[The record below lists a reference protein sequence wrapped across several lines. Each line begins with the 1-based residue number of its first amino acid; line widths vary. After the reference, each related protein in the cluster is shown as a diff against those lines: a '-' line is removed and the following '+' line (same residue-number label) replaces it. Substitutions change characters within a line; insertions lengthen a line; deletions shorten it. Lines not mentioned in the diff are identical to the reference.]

1 MALPDFDLFRQH
13 VSRVFRIED
22 VTAGNPKEW
31 IARYRGHLLTEDTVA
46 AYDQLADA
54 LRPYNITPLF
64 RKEKDD
70 KQVIFL
76 VPTPTPPRSSS
87 RVYVNII
94 LFIVTVFS
102 VMLMGVDVPPEAV
115 PAGGSVSIPL
125 LLRYIFTGWPFAL
138 SMLGILF
145 THEMGHYIACRYYKV
160 PATLPYFLPA
170 PLLSPLGT
178 LGAFIIMRGIPK
190 NKRVLFDVGVAGP
203 LAGLVIASAMC
214 MPCSLTR
221 RLATTRRRG
230 CASSSSS
237 ATGTAS
243 SPGAAAAPGPA
254 TSTTSSRTSHPTRA
268 DPPARPPPEP
278 RPAVPATSPGQDLH
292 RLDLPTQPR
301 RHLHLDLTPPGAL
314 PRHRHRH
321 PRFHRPLN
329 PDSPRPNRARRR
341 GHAIDH
347 MRAGSP
353 RGSLRV
359 ARTRA
364 AGVASSIS
372 PRRRRRRRARAGASA
387 ARRGRW
393 CGTGRRRCGTRAGR
407 RSVHVRP
414 RAPRPRARTCRR
426 PATGTGPASLRR
438 TARGC

>member
-1 MALPDFDLFRQH
+1 MTLPDFDLFRQH

-31 IARYRGHLLTEDTVA
+31 IARYRGYLLTEDTVA

-70 KQVIFL
+70 KQIIFL

-87 RVYVNII
+87 RLYVNII

-125 LLRYIFTGWPFAL
+125 LFRYLFTGWPFAL

-145 THEMGHYIACRYYKV
+145 AHEMGHYIACRYYKV

-203 LAGLVIASAMC
+203 LAGLVIAIPVLFIGLYLSH
-214 MPCSLTR
+214 L
-221 RLATTRRRG
+221 
-230 CASSSSS
+230 
-237 ATGTAS
+237 
-243 SPGAAAAPGPA
+243 GPIE
-254 TSTTSSRTSHPTRA
+254 
-268 DPPARPPPEP
+268 PPAAGMSGLLEGNSLFYLFSKYLVFGRLLPDPVNMGGLSTAMYWLRYFFTAQPIP
-278 RPAVPATSPGQDLH
+278 FNGLDVQLH
-292 RLDLPTQPR
+292 PVALAGWAGLLVTALNLIPVGTLDGGHVAYGLF
-301 RHLHLDLTPPGAL
+301 GEK
-314 PRHRHRH
+314 
-321 PRFHRPLN
+321 
-329 PDSPRPNRARRR
+329 ARRIFPV
-341 GHAIDH
+341 AIALLVALSFLPSLLTFSVSSVNFSWLLWV
-347 MRAGSP
+347 MILFWLGNVRAQP
-353 RGSLRV
+353 LDDITPLDP
-359 ARTRA
+359 A
-364 AGVASSIS
+364 
-372 PRRRRRRRARAGASA
+372 RRALGIFMLILFVLLFTPIPMVAY
-387 ARRGRW
+387 
-393 CGTGRRRCGTRAGR
+393 
-407 RSVHVRP
+407 
-414 RAPRPRARTCRR
+414 
-426 PATGTGPASLRR
+426 
-438 TARGC
+438 